1 MFVDDMR
8 EKEIVDN
15 FEGEKEYGKV
25 IANKDYYIYDAN
37 KVLMLA

>member
-1 MFVDDMR
+1 MLTLSLLT
-8 EKEIVDN
+8 
-15 FEGEKEYGKV
+15 FEGEKEYSKV